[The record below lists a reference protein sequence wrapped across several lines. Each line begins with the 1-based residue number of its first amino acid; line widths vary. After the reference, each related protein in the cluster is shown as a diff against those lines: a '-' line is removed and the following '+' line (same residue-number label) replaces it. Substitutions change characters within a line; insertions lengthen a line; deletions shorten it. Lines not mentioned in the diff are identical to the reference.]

1 MNKIDRRHIYGIML
15 DTETANTLV
24 EEDGRLD
31 TRFSLP
37 YDIGFAIIDSHGRL
51 YETHSFVNADIF
63 LYEKELM
70 KSAYYA
76 KKIPKYW
83 EEIKSGKRVLAK
95 TSTIRNF
102 ILAKIREYNIKFVCA
117 HNARFDNVAMN
128 NIVRWTT
135 KSQIRYFFPYN
146 IEFWDTLRMAR
157 EVVAKTPTYRA
168 FCQEH
173 GYMTKHRTPQVQLT
187 AEVLYQY
194 ITNNTDFIEEHT
206 GLEDVL
212 IEVEIFKYCRRK
224 HKKMEKRLYPPR
236 V

>member
-1 MNKIDRRHIYGIML
+1 MDKIDRRHIYGIML
-15 DTETANTLV
+15 DTETANTLI

-63 LYEKELM
+63 LDEKALM

-135 KSQIRYFFPYN
+135 KSQIRYFFPYD
-146 IEFWDTLRMAR
+146 IEFWDTLRISRSVMG
-157 EVVAKTPTYRA
+157 KMPTYKKW
-168 FCQEH
+168 CKEN
-173 GYMTKHRTPQVQLT
+173 GYIAKNGQCRFT
-187 AEVLYQY
+187 AEILYRF
-194 ITNNTDFIEEHT
+194 ITKDNNFIEDHT

-212 IEVEIFKYCRRK
+212 IELAIYKYCLRQ
-224 HKKMEKRLYPPR
+224 HKPMKKLLFQKS
-236 V
+236 